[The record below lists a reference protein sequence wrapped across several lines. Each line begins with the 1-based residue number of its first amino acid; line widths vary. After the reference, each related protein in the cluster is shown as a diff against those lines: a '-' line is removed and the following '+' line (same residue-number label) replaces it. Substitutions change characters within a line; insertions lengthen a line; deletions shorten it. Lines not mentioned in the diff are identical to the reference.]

1 MGTRKGPKGV
11 LYLFAWKSVYKGGKE
26 KNKMQLDERTI
37 RLIAVGA
44 SITANCQS
52 CLQTNL
58 AKARENGSDEQEIA
72 EAIWVGKMIRRGAA
86 AKMDR
91 FVGSLN
97 QAVPLTAADSE
108 EGCECK

>member
-1 MGTRKGPKGV
+1 
-11 LYLFAWKSVYKGGKE
+11 
-26 KNKMQLDERTI
+26 MQLDERTM

-52 CLQTNL
+52 CLQANL
-58 AKARENGSDEQEIA
+58 AKARENGCDEQEIA
-72 EAIWVGKMIRRGAA
+72 EAIWVGKMVRQGAA

-91 FVGSLN
+91 FADHLS
-97 QAVPLTAADSE
+97 QAVAQTATGSE